1 MPAPPE
7 MKRFYKSLLI
17 ALPVV
22 VAASAGLLLSMRP
35 QPPGPVQPVAFSHRV
50 HAGNY
55 QMACLYCHTTATR
68 SAVAGVPPVQTCY
81 ECHRAVSQDSPEIV
95 KVLQYWEQKQP
106 IPWVRVHSLPDFV
119 YFSHKRHV
127 LAEVSCQTCHG
138 GMEGAEQV
146 RQEYSLS
153 MGWCVDCHKQRSA
166 PLECSTC
173 HK

>member
-1 MPAPPE
+1 
-7 MKRFYKSLLI
+7 MKRFSKTYLI
-17 ALPVV
+17 ALLVIAMAVP
-22 VAASAGLLLSMRP
+22 GLLLLRRP
-35 QPPGPVQPVAFSHRV
+35 QSPGPVQPIAFSHRV
-50 HAGNY
+50 HAGDY
-55 QMACLYCHTTATR
+55 QMACLYCHTTASR
-68 SAVAGVPPVQTCY
+68 STVAGVPPVQTCY
-81 ECHRAVSQDSPEIV
+81 ECHRAVSKDSSEIV

-106 IPWVRVHSLPDFV
+106 IPWIRIHSLPDFV

-138 GMEGAEQV
+138 EMEGAEQV
-146 RQEYSLS
+146 RQVSSLT